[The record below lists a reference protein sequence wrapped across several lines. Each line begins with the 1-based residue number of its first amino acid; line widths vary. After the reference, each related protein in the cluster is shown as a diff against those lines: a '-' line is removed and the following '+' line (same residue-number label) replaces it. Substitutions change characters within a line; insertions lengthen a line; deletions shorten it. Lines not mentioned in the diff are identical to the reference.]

1 MLKRILPH
9 ICIIISVM
17 MLVFYVI
24 DRVNSA
30 MSFINNDIFKTLLLF
45 YCIVVI
51 ASSVYLIA
59 SNRRRKK

>member
-1 MLKRILPH
+1 MFKKILPH

-24 DRVNSA
+24 DRFNSA
-30 MSFINNDIFKTLLLF
+30 MNFIDNDIFKTLLLI
-45 YCIVVI
+45 YIVVAI

-59 SNRRRKK
+59 DNRRGR